1 MSKDENKEE
10 NTMKTHENFC
20 LLNVPIDVLLLK
32 AVQELLGGQFH

>member
-10 NTMKTHENFC
+10 NTIKTHENFC

-32 AVQELLGGQFH
+32 RELLGGQFH